1 MKTSR
6 HLLDW
11 KKTIGGAFYMQDI
24 IPVNLHERN
33 SKDFKPT
40 KPQMVAKLSVKRVNV
55 TIFDTISKDQMS
67 ELMEV
72 ILNHVG

>member
-1 MKTSR
+1 MP
-6 HLLDW
+6 LQL
-11 KKTIGGAFYMQDI
+11 QDI

-33 SKDFKPT
+33 PKDFKPT

>member
-1 MKTSR
+1 MPFQ
-6 HLLDW
+6 L
-11 KKTIGGAFYMQDI
+11 QDI
-24 IPVNLHERN
+24 IPVNLHERTP
-33 SKDFKPT
+33 KDFKPT

>member
-1 MKTSR
+1 MPFQ
-6 HLLDW
+6 L
-11 KKTIGGAFYMQDI
+11 QDI
-24 IPVNLHERN
+24 IPVTLHEWN
-33 SKDFKPT
+33 PKDFKPT

>member
-1 MKTSR
+1 
-6 HLLDW
+6 
-11 KKTIGGAFYMQDI
+11 MQDI

-33 SKDFKPT
+33 PKDFKLT

>member
-1 MKTSR
+1 
-6 HLLDW
+6 
-11 KKTIGGAFYMQDI
+11 MQDI

-33 SKDFKPT
+33 PKDFKST

>member
-1 MKTSR
+1 MHFGNSGYPFNC
-6 HLLDW
+6 H
-11 KKTIGGAFYMQDI
+11 
-24 IPVNLHERN
+24 PVSLWCAYERN
-33 SKDFKPT
+33 PKDFKPT

>member
-1 MKTSR
+1 MEVPFQ
-6 HLLDW
+6 L
-11 KKTIGGAFYMQDI
+11 QDI

-33 SKDFKPT
+33 PKDFKPT

>member
-1 MKTSR
+1 MPFQLR
-6 HLLDW
+6 
-11 KKTIGGAFYMQDI
+11 DI

-33 SKDFKPT
+33 PKDFKPT